1 MTRPPLAPPS
11 EASKGPGKAGDLGQ
25 GVEMAKGKEAAQSRT
40 RPEDKGKGK
49 EAKTL
54 PKTKALEADQGKD
67 VVPKTKEFKP
77 IKPQAVAQEKKA
89 TSGKAV
95 DLA

>member
-1 MTRPPLAPPS
+1 MARLS
-11 EASKGPGKAGDLGQ
+11 E
-25 GVEMAKGKEAAQSRT
+25 T
-40 RPEDKGKGK
+40 
-49 EAKTL
+49 KTL

-67 VVPKTKEFKP
+67 VVPKTKEFEP
-77 IKPQAVAQEKKA
+77 IEPQAVAQKKKA

>member
-1 MTRPPLAPPS
+1 MVRLS
-11 EASKGPGKAGDLGQ
+11 E
-25 GVEMAKGKEAAQSRT
+25 T
-40 RPEDKGKGK
+40 
-49 EAKTL
+49 KTL

-67 VVPKTKEFKP
+67 VVPKTKEFEP

-89 TSGKAV
+89 TLGKAV